1 MKTINVTLGTALN
14 GVTVWGVSGKNN
26 DGLYIGRSV
35 EKPYLDRTFPP
46 TTSDEEYH
54 YEVAKYASNM
64 FFEMLKD
71 YGVPFNKDDYEF
83 ICCGQRY
90 TVK

>member
-1 MKTINVTLGTALN
+1 
-14 GVTVWGVSGKNN
+14 
-26 DGLYIGRSV
+26 
-35 EKPYLDRTFPP
+35 
-46 TTSDEEYH
+46 
-54 YEVAKYASNM
+54 M

>member
-1 MKTINVTLGTALN
+1 MNTINVTLGTAPN
-14 GVTVWGVSGKNN
+14 GVTVWAVSGKNN

-35 EKPYLDRTFPP
+35 EKQHLDMTLPP
-46 TTSDEEYH
+46 TKNNEEYH

-71 YGVPFNKDDYEF
+71 SDVPFNKDDYEF
-83 ICCGQRY
+83 ICYGQRY
-90 TVK
+90 AIK